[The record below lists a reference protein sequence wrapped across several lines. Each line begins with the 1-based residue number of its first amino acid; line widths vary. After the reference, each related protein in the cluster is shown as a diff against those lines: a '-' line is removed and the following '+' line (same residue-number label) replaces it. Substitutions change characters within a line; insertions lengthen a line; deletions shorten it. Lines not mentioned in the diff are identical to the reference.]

1 MNIQDSLQF
10 MISQAQEHKEKEEN
24 IVIEIKELCKKA
36 RELEARLSSKK
47 ALILEHF
54 QQLVSNLDHE
64 K

>member
-1 MNIQDSLQF
+1 